1 MLVGIV
7 TLSLKSG
14 GNTQKDTVLALGM
27 VLVWMAVGI
36 VWFVMNTKKQG
47 HAVLVNKPQLT
58 EKDINSP
65 D

>member
-1 MLVGIV
+1 
-7 TLSLKSG
+7 
-14 GNTQKDTVLALGM
+14 
-27 VLVWMAVGI
+27 MAVGI